1 MQNSREFT
9 LVPKDV
15 KKISTTYRHIG
26 TSLPVPESIPIL
38 EKLYA
43 FEPRAMRGQP
53 PVIWNRAEGF
63 QVFDAWGNQW
73 IDWSSGVLIANAGH
87 GRPEIAEAIAQ
98 QARAHLLTSFSFA
111 NEPRARLVEK
121 LVGILPEPLKKVFL
135 YSVGSEAVEC
145 ALKMCRT
152 YGVKTGGRSKHV
164 IVSYRDAF
172 HGRTLGSQQ
181 AGGIPEL
188 KQWIVNL
195 DPGFVQVPF
204 PDGFRTP
211 DVSFET
217 FERSLREQRIEPQ
230 NVAGVILETYQGG
243 SAAFAPVP
251 YMKAL
256 RQWCTGHKALL
267 VCDEIQAGFGRT
279 GTLWGFEQYGI
290 VPDLAVFG
298 KGISGSLPLSA
309 VAGRADVLDQY
320 GPLSMTSS
328 HAGNP
333 VCCAAA
339 LASVDLVVNE
349 RLADRARETGAVL
362 HQKLHAMAGHFPQI
376 GRVAGKGQVAGLA
389 CVRPGTTEPDGDL
402 AFDVVRRAMYMGVL
416 MFAPVGFGSATVKIS
431 PPLIIPE
438 AAVIESVDALE
449 EAFAEAVGR
458 TAAA

>member
-1 MQNSREFT
+1 MAREFT
-9 LVPKDV
+9 LVPQSCPPIETK
-15 KKISTTYRHIG
+15 YRSIR
-26 TSLPVPESIPIL
+26 TPLPVPESLPVL
-38 EKLYA
+38 EKLYEC
-43 FEPRAMRGQP
+43 EPRAMRGQP
-53 PVIWNRAEGF
+53 PVMWHRAEGF
-63 QVFDAWGNQW
+63 QVCDAWGNRW

-87 GRPEIAEAIAQ
+87 GRREIADAIAA
-98 QARAHLLTSFSFA
+98 QAQAHLLTSFCFA

-121 LVGILPEPLKKVFL
+121 LVSILPEPLRKVFL

-152 YGVKTGGRSKHV
+152 WGVRTGGRSKHV
-164 IVSYRDAF
+164 IVSYENAF
-172 HGRTLGSQQ
+172 HGRTLGAQQ

-211 DVSFET
+211 DTSFASFEK
-217 FERSLREQRIEPQ
+217 SLAEQGVEPQ
-230 NVAGVILETYQGG
+230 TVAGVILETYQGG
-243 SAAFAPVP
+243 SSAFAPIP
-251 YMKAL
+251 YMKEL
-256 RQWCTGHKALL
+256 RRWCTGHQALL

-309 VAGRADVLDQY
+309 VAGRSDVLDQY
-320 GPLSMTSS
+320 PPLSMTSS

-339 LASVDLVVNE
+339 LASIDLVLNE
-349 RLADRARETGAVL
+349 KLAERARVSGAVL
-362 HQKLHAMAGHFPQI
+362 HHKLHAMAGRFPQI
-376 GRVAGKGQVAGLA
+376 GYVAGKGLVAGIA

-402 AFDVVRRAMYMGVL
+402 AFEVVRRALQKGVL
-416 MFAPVGFGSATVKIS
+416 MFAPVGFGGATIKIC
-431 PPLIIPE
+431 PPLVIPE
-438 AAVIESVDALE
+438 DAVSESVEALE
-449 EAFAEAVGR
+449 EAFAEGVRQVA
-458 TAAA
+458 TA